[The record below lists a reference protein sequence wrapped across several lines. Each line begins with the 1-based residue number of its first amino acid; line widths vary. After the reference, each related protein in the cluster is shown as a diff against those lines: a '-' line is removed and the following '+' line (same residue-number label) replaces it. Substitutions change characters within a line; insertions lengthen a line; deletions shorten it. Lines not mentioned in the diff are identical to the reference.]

1 MRLYSYI
8 CNVWILKEDFMETKG
23 KDNYVEVF
31 GGSPWEA
38 EVVKGLL
45 ESNNIQAFLK
55 DETMGSVTSPYAGLG
70 GEMKVLVNEADYGK
84 AVQLVNEKDKS
95 E

>member
-1 MRLYSYI
+1 MATVGNEPL
-8 CNVWILKEDFMETKG
+8 V
-23 KDNYVEVF
+23 VVF

-45 ESNNIQAFLK
+45 VSNGIKAMVK

-70 GEMKVLVNEADYGK
+70 GETKVLVDDQDCEAARELINSHEVRK
-84 AVQLVNEKDKS
+84 E